1 MSVIFKVKGE
11 KYAVSKEL
19 LERRSAFIETIKED
33 LEGEFEIGMFLPKI
47 TSEIFISGIKYVIE
61 YDKLRRMIE
70 DMDNGLRDYD
80 RDNFLEKY
88 EDYADKER
96 IYKEL
101 DKEGELID
109 WLMIDNK
116 DEYINGVIKNLGL
129 GYKDPEEIGTRTEF
143 IISESSVI
151 EKFEIICYNDVI
163 DLARWIKE
171 MYIITNESLEDY
183 FLEKIILNNASLKMF
198 EQVLEWFDLDVL
210 KSFTM
215 TGISGNL
222 EIMKWYERNGLVN
235 NMNIALNLLELSRH
249 EELRNYEV
257 LEYMYESGKITEEVL
272 EMTTSG
278 EYENIYDEMLFNAI
292 EYGNI
297 GLVKWI
303 VGIEKLNEFNYEC
316 AFRHGLLMNVS
327 DELLDYMKNLINEEI
342 KREHIISLLD
352 NLIGDELYER
362 RERVMDWVN
371 RNVEKEVLNNIIIDV
386 LEIVIENS
394 KLFKWLYERY
404 YDKETKS
411 EYVKEIINRSEE
423 IKGIIKN
430 KLSD

>member
-342 KREHIISLLD
+342 IREHIISLLD